1 MKTVRLTIDGRPV
14 EVPAGASLLD
24 AARALGLD
32 IPTLCY
38 LEQCG
43 PMTSCLAC
51 LVKVAHNG
59 AGRLVPSCATQA
71 VAGMVVESETPEV
84 HAARRTALE
93 LLLSDH
99 VGDCLS
105 PCHRICPLQLN
116 IPVMIRQIQA
126 GELAEAILTV
136 REAVA
141 LPLVTG
147 RLCHAPC
154 ENGCRRGTGDQPAAI
169 RELERFVADADW
181 RAAERYVPVPGP
193 ASGKSVVIVGAGP
206 AGLTAA
212 FHLLRDGH
220 RVTVLDRRAK
230 PGGTLL
236 NEVDE
241 GSFPPGVLEAEL
253 QTLRRLGARF
263 AAQIALGMEVT
274 IEGLLRGFD
283 AVLLTVGQTTEQE
296 RLGFGLA
303 ATVSGLK
310 VDADTYQT
318 SRPAVFAAGSA
329 VKPIPQV
336 VRAMAEGK
344 RAAACVSR
352 FLQGQTLPAARK
364 VFSSSMGRVTE
375 DEVRLFARLASP
387 APRAA
392 PREGPTAG
400 FTAAEASGEAARCLH
415 CDCRAVE
422 DCRLRHYAQRYG
434 AEPGHYRTERRR
446 FEQQL
451 QPGGVLFEPGKCILC
466 GICVKLT
473 EQAREP
479 LGLTFVG
486 RGFEVRVGVPFNRS
500 LEEGLQRVATECV
513 AACPTGALAW
523 KSAPPTSSPGSPCR
537 S

>member
-1 MKTVRLTIDGRPV
+1 MKTVPLTIDGRPV
-14 EVPAGASLLD
+14 EVAAGASLLD
-24 AARALGLD
+24 AARTLGLD
-32 IPTLCY
+32 IPNLCY
-38 LEQCG
+38 LEKCG

-51 LVKVAHNG
+51 LVKVVNPG
-59 AGRLVPSCATQA
+59 GGRLVPACATRA
-71 VAGMVVESETPEV
+71 VAGMIVESETPEV
-84 HAARRTALE
+84 RAARRTALE

-105 PCHRICPLQLN
+105 PCHRICPLHLN
-116 IPVMIRQIQA
+116 IPAMIRQIQA
-126 GELAEAILTV
+126 GTLAEAIVTV
-136 REAVA
+136 RQAIA

-154 ENGCRRGTGDQPAAI
+154 EHGCRRGTCDQPAAI
-169 RELERFVADADW
+169 RQLERFVADADW
-181 RAAERYVPVPGP
+181 RGAERYLPPPGP

-230 PGGTLL
+230 PGGTLRR
-236 NEVDE
+236 EVDE
-241 GSFPPGVLEAEL
+241 GALPPAVLEAEI

-296 RLGFGLA
+296 REGFGLA
-303 ATVSGLK
+303 ATASGLK
-310 VDADTYQT
+310 VDADTHQT
-318 SRPAVFAAGSA
+318 SRPEVFAAGSA

-344 RAAACVSR
+344 YAAACVNR
-352 FLQGQTLPAARK
+352 FLRGETLPPPRK
-364 VFSSSMGRVTE
+364 TFSSSMGRVSRE
-375 DEVRLFARLASP
+375 EAQLFARLASP
-387 APRAA
+387 APRAT
-392 PREGPTAG
+392 PEGGPAG
-400 FTAAEASGEAARCLH
+400 GLSASEASGEAARCLH

-422 DCRLRHYAQRYG
+422 DCRLRRYAQAYG
-434 AEPGHYRTERRR
+434 AEPGHYRTERRH
-446 FEQQL
+446 FAQQL
-451 QPGGVLFEPGKCILC
+451 QPGGILFEPGKCILC

-486 RGFEVRVGVPFNRS
+486 RGFDVRVDVPFHRP
-500 LEEGLQRVATECV
+500 LEEGLQKVAAECV
-513 AACPTGALAW
+513 EACPTGALAW
-523 KSAPPTSSPGSPCR
+523 RSAPPTSSPGSPCR